1 MVPTAQDIADAAQ
14 LEQQG
19 DAAGSRD
26 LAISLYKR
34 AQALLMPTGVLW
46 TDRAEYEARM
56 LAFSRVQEK
65 LYGVADRLPLV
76 AAAKPAAD
84 PKTVTA
90 QSAETSAAADS
101 AQASGAAVTRQQ
113 QLAAIGRTLDEVE
126 AEMKRIGFWSADPP
140 DLQAAVAQG
149 RIRSFLDAPSFELW
163 LQQIFLPNAR
173 KAVAEAN
180 LPAQSQVGVMA
191 MRQYDYH
198 SSVPEAQTL
207 LELLSAF
214 DELVEGYAA
223 LDS

>member
-1 MVPTAQDIADAAQ
+1 MVPTAQDIADATQ

-34 AQALLMPTGVLW
+34 AQALLLPTGVLW

-76 AAAKPAAD
+76 AAAKPATD
-84 PKTVTA
+84 RTVTA
-90 QSAETSAAADS
+90 QSAETGAAAGG
-101 AQASGAAVTRQQ
+101 AQASGAAATRQQ